1 MFDLTQEQ
9 YELFIKVHERH
20 MKAFGTDNQKKYA
33 LNNVEHVI
41 WDENENCLKVYYADE
56 WWHYTRELGW
66 Y

>member
-20 MKAFGTDNQKKYA
+20 MKAFGTDNQKKYS

-56 WWHYTRELGW
+56 W
-66 Y
+66 